1 MIKRELENYY
11 SWETYT
17 LAHKTSTPIPPTDD
31 NDVYDYLDIAKCK
44 NINLQK
50 QDMADMAAF
59 MSPKRLVK
67 RLQNNQGN
75 FGGEYEVQTI
85 ILMFAKVI

>member
-1 MIKRELENYY
+1 
-11 SWETYT
+11 
-17 LAHKTSTPIPPTDD
+17 
-31 NDVYDYLDIAKCK
+31 
-44 NINLQK
+44 
-50 QDMADMAAF
+50 MADMAAF

-67 RLQNNQGN
+67 RLQNNQEN